1 MDEKKKPNWD
11 KWIGAAT
18 GALGRTSPVG
28 AMGVLA
34 SKAVNKVK
42 TDARNEARAM
52 SYPKREVTYSRTPQ
66 ERKAKIERMMS
77 SPTFGNVERP
87 AKSGSV
93 GRPSAEKV
101 RDNRRQYEDWEKKNK
116 K

>member
-1 MDEKKKPNWD
+1 MAEKKKPNWD

-18 GALGRTSPVG
+18 GALGRTSAAG
-28 AMGVLA
+28 AMGVLG

-52 SYPKREVTYSRTPQ
+52 SYPKREITYSRTPQ
-66 ERKAKIERMMS
+66 EKEARIERMMS
-77 SPTFGNVERP
+77 SPTFGKVERP

-93 GRPSAEKV
+93 GRPSAEKA
-101 RDNRRQYEDWEKKNK
+101 RDERRQYEEFKKKSK